1 MNERLVLDAV
11 TERPPRRMKQ
21 PTKDTIRG
29 WLRSAEAR
37 AAQLQT
43 EVRDLRAE
51 QLHPDERTRLVTDLV
66 HAAAAL
72 GHHKT
77 LRSSSDRTINH
88 WQARVDALAAALK
101 GEQHGR

>member
-11 TERPPRRMKQ
+11 AERPPRRMKQ
-21 PTKDTIRG
+21 PTKDTIRA
-29 WLRSAEAR
+29 WLRDAETR
-37 AAQLQT
+37 AAQLQADMR
-43 EVRDLRAE
+43 ELRAE
-51 QLHPDERTRLVTDLV
+51 QLPADERTRLVADLV

-88 WQARVDALAAALK
+88 WQARVDALVAALK
-101 GEQHGR
+101 GEEHGR